1 MTLPI
6 WIAFL
11 VFVFAMV
18 ALDLGVFHRKI
29 KAPTVGNALAWTAIW
44 IGLALLFN
52 VLVYV
57 LYENNYGWASLPTE
71 HLAGRDAASQFL
83 LGYLLEKSL
92 SVDNIF
98 VIAMIFSYFRVP
110 LALQHRVLFWGIL
123 GAVVLRGIMIAL
135 GVVLINRFEWISYLF
150 GAFLIYTAARMMVL
164 RHETLEPGE
173 STLVKLAKRWV
184 PFTDRYHDNHFFVNL
199 DGRRVATPL
208 FLALLLVE
216 GSDVMFAV
224 DSIPA
229 IIAVTREP
237 FIIFTSNVFA
247 ILGLRSLYFVLA
259 VYMEKFRYLKSALVF
274 VLAYVG
280 VKMILGN
287 HYHIPEA
294 ISMGVILGILAV
306 GILASVLGARKDPVP
321 LRSPLQDAFAGGDE
335 KPGGVSP
342 RDDGS
347 QPGRE

>member
-1 MTLPI
+1 MALPI

-11 VFVFAMV
+11 VFVVVMV
-18 ALDLGVFHRKI
+18 ALDLGVFHREI
-29 KAPTVGNALAWTAIW
+29 KAPTARNALGWTLIW
-44 IGLALLFN
+44 VVLALLFN
-52 VLVYV
+52 GLVYV
-57 LYENNYGWASLPTE
+57 LYENNYVWASLPTE
-71 HLAGRDAASQFL
+71 HLSGHQAGTQFL

-98 VIAMIFSYFRVP
+98 VIAMIFSFFRVP

-123 GAVVLRGIMIAL
+123 GAVVLRGVMIFL
-135 GVVLINRFEWISYLF
+135 GVVLINRFEWITYLF

-164 RHETLEPGE
+164 RHETLEPAD
-173 STLVKLAKRWV
+173 SALVKLAKRWV
-184 PFTDRYHDNHFFVNL
+184 PFTDQYHGSHFFAQI

-208 FLALLLVE
+208 FLALILVE
-216 GSDVMFAV
+216 SSDVMFAV

-229 IIAVTREP
+229 IFAVTREP

-259 VYMEKFRYLKSALVF
+259 SYMEKFRYLKSALVF

-306 GILASVLGARKDPVP
+306 GILASIIGARKDPVP
-321 LRSPLQDAFAGGDE
+321 LRSPLPQGN
-335 KPGGVSP
+335 PGGEEASRDQSSP
-342 RDDGS
+342 G
-347 QPGRE
+347 